1 MKRIFLGWIIILSI
15 GAAAVR
21 AQERE
26 LHAGVSE
33 SGFSPIRLALPE
45 FTNRSDATPIE
56 AATHDI
62 LQVLWGDLDFN
73 GYFRLVE
80 RGYYDL
86 VPENSTNGIP
96 FDDWTS
102 IGADYL
108 LLGETDLENQRLLLE
123 SRLYDTEHSQMIFG
137 KRYRSE
143 PEVWRTV
150 AHRLAD
156 DIVLHFTGRR
166 GISQSKIVYSA
177 RSGEGKE
184 IFAMDYDGAR
194 QQQITQ
200 NGSLNLFPTWSPD
213 GEQIA
218 FISYMEGWPRLYVLD
233 RDGKQSRPLP
243 GWEGELTAA
252 PEWSPDGRWLAFAT
266 NRDGNSEIYKMKI
279 SSGRLVR
286 LTHHRAIDSSPS
298 WSPTGREI
306 AFTSDRGGSP
316 QIYVMDAEGLN
327 VRRVSFEGNY
337 NDLAA
342 WSPQGDKIA
351 YAGRERTFDIFVLDL
366 ATEAVERLT
375 FGPGNNENPRWSSD
389 GLHLV
394 FTSSRGGD
402 DALYIMDAAGGRL
415 RQIGPPGG
423 AGSPDWSR

>member
-1 MKRIFLGWIIILSI
+1 MS
-15 GAAAVR
+15 
-21 AQERE
+21 
-26 LHAGVSE
+26 
-33 SGFSPIRLALPE
+33 
-45 FTNRSDATPIE
+45 
-56 AATHDI
+56 
-62 LQVLWGDLDFN
+62 
-73 GYFRLVE
+73 
-80 RGYYDL
+80 
-86 VPENSTNGIP
+86 
-96 FDDWTS
+96 
-102 IGADYL
+102 
-108 LLGETDLENQRLLLE
+108 
-123 SRLYDTEHSQMIFG
+123 
-137 KRYRSE
+137 
-143 PEVWRTV
+143 
-150 AHRLAD
+150 HRLAD

-177 RSGEGKE
+177 RKGEGKE
-184 IFAMDYDGAR
+184 IFVMDYDGAH

-218 FISYMEGWPRLYVLD
+218 FTSYLEGWPRLYVLD

-252 PEWSPDGRWLAFAT
+252 PEWSPDGRWLAFAA

-306 AFTSDRGGSP
+306 AFTSDRGGRP

-327 VRRVSFEGNY
+327 VRRVTFEGNY

-351 YAGRERTFDIFVLDL
+351 YAGRDRTFDIFVLDL
-366 ATEAVERLT
+366 ATEAVQRLT
-375 FGPGNNENPRWSSD
+375 FGPGNNESPRWSSD

-402 DALYIMDAAGGRL
+402 NALYIMDAAGGRL
-415 RQIGPPGG
+415 RQIGPPHG
-423 AGSPDWSR
+423 AEGPDWSR